1 MEVEEAQKMKNYNWN
16 VTNLYTL
23 DTATETDYVVNAV
36 YDVTGTETSNGVV
49 YTATLGGSA
58 SFSVV
63 EGATFVPY
71 SDLTNT
77 LVIEWI
83 QDGLGEDGV
92 ANYEASVGGMID
104 SEITPPV
111 SPVNT
116 PLPPDFG

>member
-1 MEVEEAQKMKNYNWN
+1 MKNYNWN

-23 DTATETDYVVNAV
+23 DTETETEYVVNAS
-36 YDVTGTETSNGVV
+36 YDVTGTETSDGVE
-49 YTATLGGSA
+49 YTASLSGGA
-58 SFSVV
+58 QFSVA
-63 EGATFVPY
+63 EGAAFVPY

-77 LVIEWI
+77 LVIQWI

-104 SEITPPV
+104 SEITLPV

>member
-1 MEVEEAQKMKNYNWN
+1 MKNYNWN

-23 DTATETDYVVNAV
+23 DKATETDYVVNAV
-36 YDVTGTETSNGVV
+36 YDVTGTETYNGVV

>member
-1 MEVEEAQKMKNYNWN
+1 MKNYIWT

-23 DTATETDYVVNAV
+23 DTDTETDYVVDAI
-36 YDVTGTETSNGVV
+36 YDVVGTETSNGAE
-49 YTATLGGSA
+49 YKASLSGSA
-58 SFSVV
+58 QFSVT

-77 LVIEWI
+77 LVIKWI
-83 QDGLGEDGV
+83 QSGLGENGV
-92 ANYEASVGGMID
+92 ANYEASIGGMID

-116 PLPPDFG
+116 PLPLDFG